1 MTFLPLLITSAALL
15 LSGATTPP
23 TPAGSLSPTGK
34 QAPPAAVH
42 AAFAQRYAAATGV
55 KWEPEGA
62 AWEAGFHLGKE
73 ELSAVFS
80 AAGVFQEVEREVALT
95 ALPAPVLP
103 YLRQHYAGQKVKEA
117 ARIEDAA
124 GAVTWEAEVAGKDV
138 LFDAT
143 GKFLREAKD

>member
-1 MTFLPLLITSAALL
+1 MTFLSLLLASIALL
-15 LSGATTPP
+15 FSGATPP
-23 TPAGSLSPTGK
+23 KASTGK
-34 QAPPAAVH
+34 QLSAKKQTPPAVVR
-42 AAFAQRYAAATGV
+42 AAFTQRYATATGV

-62 AWEAGFHLGKE
+62 AWEVEFHLGKE

-80 AAGVFQEVEREVALT
+80 AAGTFQEVEREVTLT

-124 GAVTWEAEVAGKDV
+124 GTVTWEAEVTGKDV
-138 LFDAT
+138 LFDAA
-143 GKFLREAKD
+143 GQFLREAKD